1 MPYLLKFNNCKLDKG
16 GVANFGKQKT
26 GQQHG
31 NCSKRTIFHVGLMET
46 GTFPQMRSNVISLV
60 SILIISLR

>member
-1 MPYLLKFNNCKLDKG
+1 MPYHLKFNKFKLDKG
-16 GVANFGKQKT
+16 DVAIFGKKK